1 MTDIKVLD
9 CTLRDG
15 GYVNNNTFGYKN
27 IGRIIDA
34 LNESGIEII
43 ECGYFKDTKD
53 SYSKDITEYTSF
65 KDFKEKHN
73 SHLKDKEYTLMLL
86 GEEYKIENLPK
97 ANNNQEVIRMSFH
110 KKSVDKALRYAK
122 IIQDKGYKLFLQ
134 PTVTVG
140 YEEDELIDL
149 LKRVN
154 ELNPYCVA
162 IVDTFGQMREKD
174 VKRLTML
181 FNKNLNNNIS
191 IGFHAHNNLQLAF
204 SNALTFINELKDKR
218 ELVIDTSIYGMGR
231 GAGNLPTELVA
242 NYLNENYDKDYKIE
256 PILKIVD
263 DCISK
268 IKSENNW
275 GYSLE
280 YYLSAINGVHPSYII
295 SFLERKTLNTTDIN
309 ELIKMIPEDKKSE
322 YDRKLSETI
331 YNTYN
336 EKEVDDTKSRRQLE
350 GLVKNKKVLLLGP
363 GKSIIK
369 NKDKIETYL
378 SDEDTFSI
386 AINGNSMYYTDA
398 TFYSNKKRYENLKK
412 KENLTLLTSNIKTNQ
427 AEDELIFDYSKSIS
441 SNSNISDNSLLIML
455 NLLKDMHVKE
465 IDLVGFDG
473 FSKNMHDNFY
483 SDEVTYDL
491 NEDYI
496 NKINKATKKTIKEYS
511 KKIKIKSL
519 TQTKYMED

>member
-1 MTDIKVLD
+1 M
-9 CTLRDG
+9 
-15 GYVNNNTFGYKN
+15 KN
-27 IGRIIDA
+27 
-34 LNESGIEII
+34 
-43 ECGYFKDTKD
+43 
-53 SYSKDITEYTSF
+53 
-65 KDFKEKHN
+65 KEKILR
-73 SHLKDKEYTLMLL
+73 STW
-86 GEEYKIENLPK
+86 YK
-97 ANNNQEVIRMSFH
+97 F
-110 KKSVDKALRYAK
+110 
-122 IIQDKGYKLFLQ
+122 
-134 PTVTVG
+134 
-140 YEEDELIDL
+140 
-149 LKRVN
+149 
-154 ELNPYCVA
+154 
-162 IVDTFGQMREKD
+162 
-174 VKRLTML
+174 
-181 FNKNLNNNIS
+181 
-191 IGFHAHNNLQLAF
+191 
-204 SNALTFINELKDKR
+204 
-218 ELVIDTSIYGMGR
+218 
-231 GAGNLPTELVA
+231 PTELVA

-263 DCISK
+263 DCIAK

-331 YNTYN
+331 YNKYN
-336 EKEVDDTKSRRQLE
+336 EKEIDDTKSRRQLE

-455 NLLKDMHVKE
+455 NLLKDMQVKE

-483 SDEVTYDL
+483 SDEVTNNL
-491 NEDYI
+491 NEEYL
-496 NKINKATKKTIKEYS
+496 NKLNETTKKAIKDYS
-511 KKIKIKSL
+511 KNIKIKSL
-519 TQTKYMED
+519 TPTKYMGD

>member
-73 SHLKDKEYTLMLL
+73 RHLKDKEYTLMLL

-140 YEEDELIDL
+140 YEDDELIDL

-181 FNKNLNNNIS
+181 FNKYLNNNIVS
-191 IGFHAHNNLQLAF
+191 KDITKTTAFTDLLAF
-204 SNALTFINELKDKR
+204 LKTINLDSLKEGINSVQRVLGVFQDLSGSK
-218 ELVIDTSIYGMGR
+218 
-231 GAGNLPTELVA
+231 
-242 NYLNENYDKDYKIE
+242 NEN
-256 PILKIVD
+256 
-263 DCISK
+263 
-268 IKSENNW
+268 
-275 GYSLE
+275 
-280 YYLSAINGVHPSYII
+280 
-295 SFLERKTLNTTDIN
+295 
-309 ELIKMIPEDKKSE
+309 EDKKE
-322 YDRKLSETI
+322 YKPRPLYKHF
-331 YNTYN
+331 
-336 EKEVDDTKSRRQLE
+336 
-350 GLVKNKKVLLLGP
+350 
-363 GKSIIK
+363 
-369 NKDKIETYL
+369 
-378 SDEDTFSI
+378 ED
-386 AINGNSMYYTDA
+386 
-398 TFYSNKKRYENLKK
+398 
-412 KENLTLLTSNIKTNQ
+412 
-427 AEDELIFDYSKSIS
+427 
-441 SNSNISDNSLLIML
+441 
-455 NLLKDMHVKE
+455 
-465 IDLVGFDG
+465 
-473 FSKNMHDNFY
+473 
-483 SDEVTYDL
+483 
-491 NEDYI
+491 
-496 NKINKATKKTIKEYS
+496 
-511 KKIKIKSL
+511 
-519 TQTKYMED
+519 